1 MFFALEEYKNDYNSA
16 SKSWKWISTKK
27 IVYINIAH
35 VVTIEM
41 VHTPEILLTEVMFS
55 TDETKIG
62 VPTDTETFSKMLEK
76 LTTISL

>member
-1 MFFALEEYKNDYNSA
+1 
-16 SKSWKWISTKK
+16 STQKT
-27 IVYINIAH
+27 IYINITQI
-35 VVTIEM
+35 VTIEM
-41 VHTPEILLTEVMFS
+41 IHTPEILLTEVMFS